1 VDSDSNFGESDND
14 ERNSEIFI
22 NKHISFIGRPS
33 SEQTLSR
40 SDLQIT
46 NVIYYSQNTP
56 FTKERKVS
64 CMKER

>member
-46 NVIYYSQNTP
+46 NVIYIIVKTLLSQ
-56 FTKERKVS
+56 KKGKCLV
-64 CMKER
+64 